1 MTCLLLRINL
11 CLAACMHVGMHVQL
25 YMCAHVNE
33 SRAFYVW
40 LNFDPDKISLTG
52 YDFSWS
58 SYE

>member
-1 MTCLLLRINL
+1 MCSAI
-11 CLAACMHVGMHVQL
+11 VGDRKYVVVN
-25 YMCAHVNE
+25 MCAHVNE